1 MPAFTE
7 LNQKIAALGQAGG
20 EAALSA
26 ADALVRE
33 LVGMLGVRDAGM
45 STLLTLPRIQSEVA
59 RFVNAPGFRKQAAA
73 YEIPHASD
81 LPIDLKLFWLHKASK
96 TNLSWVVG
104 VTSNY
109 EDSPENFSTRNIGID
124 FVLPESADRLFVILS
139 SNLKLRVLELHGNLT
154 HTQREIFTQW
164 LELGALDLGAPDA
177 KKNLHARLWKSFDHE
192 PTNREFYKVLV
203 EHFDLLTEH
212 LAKTGLAGEDTKL
225 FAVRLIGRLLFLW
238 FLRKKDFLDQA
249 QDYFSVA
256 SEEDQTAYYR
266 ARLEP
271 LFFDVLNTELKKR
284 EVADRTT
291 PFLNG
296 GLFEPIEVDHYHD
309 TQLTFPNGFFANL
322 YTKLNHYNFTVD
334 EGTSEYEH
342 VAIDPEMLGRVF
354 ENLLASLNDETG
366 TQARKAKGAF
376 YTPREIVDYMCAESL
391 IAYLRDSLPETPLRD
406 ERVRELV
413 TLPESTFRDQDHNKR
428 RDFERDLGK
437 EKVKESLDTLRVL
450 DPAVG
455 SGAFPMGMLHLLVKV
470 YGRLDTRLEKDPAKL
485 KRQILSR
492 TLYGVD
498 IDQMAIQISRLRA
511 WLSILVDM
519 EEMQKIDPLPNLDFK
534 FVCANTLIPLDESQQ
549 DTLADTHEL
558 KEKLLAIRD
567 QYYEARRKDEKEKLR
582 REYETLIRD
591 GGLLKALQSRRE
603 QHLKEYHPFNPLTSA
618 SFYDPDLMHGVPT
631 FDIVIGNPPYVSTE
645 KIKGELKDAYQA
657 HYAAVHASRTD
668 LYAYFYARGLEL
680 TKEGGLVCY
689 ITSNK
694 WMRAGYGEPLRAYF
708 LTRDPLLLIDL
719 GSGIFESATVD
730 TNILLVRNSVGT
742 SALHA
747 VTLDKRASASLEEF
761 VADNATRLGNLSD
774 APWAVLSSAEQ
785 TIKEK
790 IEHVGRPLGKWT
802 GVRISFGIKTGLNEA
817 FIVDEATYN
826 RLVTEDP
833 RSAEILK
840 PVLAGRDIRR
850 YGYANSGL
858 YIILAK
864 FGSYKILEKEYP
876 AVYAHLAQYEDALKA
891 RGQCRG
897 TRSGKAMSPDY
908 SGQHHWLELDNNP
921 NDEYIAEVR
930 KEKIAW
936 REITSTPSFRIVPE
950 GIFIYAPATFISLP
964 TTQIRYVLAILNSKL
979 VLWFFATLA
988 HNLGTS
994 GIEWKKMN
1002 IERIPIPSV
1011 EMPAQRIIE
1020 NLVDE
1025 IMRKK
1030 LHASEA
1036 DTSALEARI
1045 DDLVFD
1051 LYGLTPEE
1059 RAIVLG

>member
-20 EAALSA
+20 EAAFSA

-33 LVGMLGVRDAGM
+33 LIGMLGVRDAGM

-73 YEIPHASD
+73 YGIPHASG
-81 LPIDLKLFWLHKASK
+81 LPVDLKLFWLHKASK

-104 VTSNY
+104 LTSNY

-139 SNLKLRVLELHGNLT
+139 SNLKLRVLELHGGLT

-164 LELGALDLGAPDA
+164 LELGALDLSAPDA
-177 KKNLHARLWKSFDHE
+177 KENLHTRLWKSFDHE

-212 LAKTGLAGEDTKL
+212 LAKAGLVGEDTKL

-238 FLRKKDFLDQA
+238 FLRKKDFLDQT
-249 QDYFSVA
+249 QNYFSVS

-266 ARLEP
+266 AKLEP
-271 LFFDVLNTELKKR
+271 LFFDVLNAEQKKR
-284 EVADRTT
+284 QVADRTT

-309 TQLTFPNGFFANL
+309 TRLTFPNGFFANL
-322 YTKLNHYNFTVD
+322 YAKLDHYNFTVD
-334 EGTSEYEH
+334 EGTSEYEN

-391 IAYLRDSLPETPLRD
+391 IAYLSDSLPETPLRD

-437 EKVKESLDTLRVL
+437 EKVKESLDALRVL

-470 YGRLDTRLEKDPAKL
+470 YGRLDTRLEKDPVKL

-498 IDQMAIQISRLRA
+498 IDQMAIQIARLRA

-534 FVCANTLIPLDESQQ
+534 FVCANTLIPLDESETGLFDNTSREDLIALREQYY
-549 DTLADTHEL
+549 DATRRDVKEKIRREY
-558 KEKLLAIRD
+558 KEKLYAAAHNLFGSKR
-567 QYYEARRKDEKEKLR
+567 EKQLS
-582 REYETLIRD
+582 EYD
-591 GGLLKALQSRRE
+591 
-603 QHLKEYHPFNPLTSA
+603 PFNPLTSA

-645 KIKGELKDAYQA
+645 KIKGELKGAYQA
-657 HYAAVHASRTD
+657 HYETVHASRTD

-708 LTRDPLLLIDL
+708 LTRNPLLLIDL
-719 GSGIFESATVD
+719 GSNVFESATVD
-730 TNILLVRNSVGT
+730 TNILIIRNSAHT
-742 SALHA
+742 NSLRA
-747 VTLDKRASASLEEF
+747 VTLDKSSKDALAEF
-761 VADNATRLGNLSD
+761 VAKYAAPLNNLSA
-774 APWAVLSSAEQ
+774 APWAILSPVEQ
-785 TIKEK
+785 ALREK
-790 IEHVGRPLGKWT
+790 IERAGKPLGQWE
-802 GVRISFGIKTGLNEA
+802 GVHINYGIKTGLNEA
-817 FIVDEATYN
+817 FIVDQTTCD
-826 RLVTEDP
+826 RLIAED
-833 RSAEILK
+833 SKSIEILK
-840 PVLAGRDIRR
+840 PILRGRDIRR
-850 YGYANSGL
+850 YSYTHSNL
-858 YIILAK
+858 YVIIAK
-864 FGSYKILEKEYP
+864 FGSYKILAEGYP
-876 AVYAHLAQYEDALKA
+876 AIYAHLVQYEDALKA
-891 RGQCRG
+891 RGQCLG
-897 TRSGKAMSPDY
+897 TRSGKATSLGY

-921 NDEYIAEVR
+921 HDDYLAEFE
-930 KEKIAW
+930 KEKVVW
-936 REITSTPSFRIVPE
+936 PMVSSGE
-950 GIFIYAPATFISLP
+950 ATFTLIDAGVYLNNKCYLITGTHSLD
-964 TTQIRYVLAILNSKL
+964 TLVAILNSKL
-979 VLWFFATLA
+979 AWWYFNQQESV
-988 HNLGTS
+988 LGTS
-994 GIEWKKMN
+994 GLEIRKGGVETF
-1002 IERIPIPSV
+1002 PIPDLRN
-1011 EMPAQRIIE
+1011 EKIE
-1020 NLVDE
+1020 ALVPQIVSAKDGNL
-1025 IMRKK
+1025 
-1030 LHASEA
+1030 EA
-1036 DTSALEARI
+1036 DTSVLESQI